1 MTAKPAPDAPA
12 SRSAPK
18 DQQIK
23 FCHGPD
29 GVRLAYAIHGSGP
42 PLIVVSCW
50 LSHLQYDWHSPV
62 WRHFL
67 DELGGFATVVR
78 YDERGFGLSDWSVE
92 DFSLAARL
100 GDLEAIVAATGLA
113 RFAMLGMS
121 GGSAVAMAYAIAH
134 PERVSRLIL
143 YGTVCGEPVTF
154 SPDEWPEEETYR
166 SMIRVGWAKED
177 PAFRRVFTTTYIPD
191 ATEEQMRWFD
201 DLQRMSTSPAN
212 AVASRIARQQVDIEA
227 QLPGISAPTLVL
239 QAVGD
244 RATSF
249 DNAVSV
255 SSLIPNARLVPLQSR
270 NHILL
275 ADEPAWP
282 VFIHEVAAF
291 LAPDHG
297 ARREATADRMT
308 ETLSG
313 REREVLR
320 LAADGRTNEEIAAA
334 LTLSVR
340 TVERHLSN
348 TYAKLGLTGR
358 AARTAAV
365 AEYLRHQLA

>member
-1 MTAKPAPDAPA
+1 MVAHPAPTKSPT
-12 SRSAPK
+12 SSPFEQEVR
-18 DQQIK
+18 
-23 FCHGPD
+23 FCRGQD

-42 PLIVVSCW
+42 PLVVVSCW
-50 LSHLQYDWHSPV
+50 LSHLQHDWQSPV

-67 DELGGFATVVR
+67 DQLGNIATVIR
-78 YDERGFGLSDWSVE
+78 YDERGFGMSDWNVD
-92 DFSLAARL
+92 DFSIEARVS
-100 GDLEAIVAATGLA
+100 DLEAVLDAAGLD

-143 YGTVCGEPVTF
+143 YGTVCGEPVTL
-154 SPDEWPEEETYR
+154 SPDDQVEEETYR

-177 PAFRRVFTTTYIPD
+177 ADFRRVFTKRFIPD

-212 AVASRIARQQVDIEA
+212 AVASRIARQEVDIHHE
-227 QLPGISAPTLVL
+227 LPRITAPTIVL
-239 QAVGD
+239 QAIGD
-244 RATSF
+244 RSTSF

-255 SSLIPNARLVPLQSR
+255 SSRIPGARLVSLESR

-275 ADEPAWP
+275 ADEPAWR
-282 VFIHEVAAF
+282 VFIDEVSAF
-291 LAPDHG
+291 LEPE
-297 ARREATADRMT
+297 RRTHADAADRPT
-308 ETLSG
+308 EELSP
-313 REREVLR
+313 RERDVLR
-320 LAADGRTNEEIAAA
+320 LAAEGRTNEEIAEA

-348 TYAKLGLTGR
+348 TYAKLGLSGR
-358 AARTAAV
+358 VARAAAV
-365 AEYLRHQLA
+365 AAYLRRRLD